1 MKKFTLLVVAFFV
14 ASITFAQETSEDTK
28 SNSDKDYNKFSIE
41 ANVGVNKPDDNFTP
55 GYFSSNPRDVFP
67 MNKISHF
74 NLGLR
79 YMFNDRFGLKLDGA
93 YDIFEPQ
100 DDNSGSLPFETT
112 QLKFGL
118 QGVAN
123 LRNILRFDTFSGR
136 LGLLGHAG
144 VQLSFLQADS
154 NNGIDL
160 SGNDADQNGGFIIG
174 LTPQFRITDRIVLTA
189 DASYTQNFRSHLAWD
204 GLPNSSQ
211 NNLRSTLLNVSL
223 GLTVYLGKHDVHADW
238 YNAEE
243 DMPNNEDLEKI
254 RNRLDDIES
263 KMKDDDKDG
272 VPNYLDKD
280 PNTPAGVI
288 VNTKGQSTDANSNG
302 IPDSMEGPL
311 DNKYITKGSDI
322 NLVKELANK
331 EVIAVYF
338 DFDVS
343 VPQEDSY
350 ADIRAVMTYMR
361 ANPSSKV
368 TITGYA
374 DELGTVDYNNPL
386 SERRAVK
393 VHDILVSAGIDAS
406 RITAVGGGVD
416 DSVDKSSEYARQLVR
431 RATFMIE

>member
-1 MKKFTLLVVAFFV
+1 
-14 ASITFAQETSEDTK
+14 
-28 SNSDKDYNKFSIE
+28 
-41 ANVGVNKPDDNFTP
+41 
-55 GYFSSNPRDVFP
+55 
-67 MNKISHF
+67 
-74 NLGLR
+74 
-79 YMFNDRFGLKLDGA
+79 
-93 YDIFEPQ
+93 
-100 DDNSGSLPFETT
+100 
-112 QLKFGL
+112 
-118 QGVAN
+118 
-123 LRNILRFDTFSGR
+123 
-136 LGLLGHAG
+136 
-144 VQLSFLQADS
+144 
-154 NNGIDL
+154 
-160 SGNDADQNGGFIIG
+160 
-174 LTPQFRITDRIVLTA
+174 
-189 DASYTQNFRSHLAWD
+189 
-204 GLPNSSQ
+204 
-211 NNLRSTLLNVSL
+211 
-223 GLTVYLGKHDVHADW
+223 
-238 YNAEE
+238 
-243 DMPNNEDLEKI
+243 MPNNEDLEKI

-406 RITAVGGGVD
+406 RITAIGGGVD

>member
-41 ANVGVNKPDDNFTP
+41 ANVGSNKPDDNFSP
-55 GYFSSNPRDVFP
+55 GYFSSDKGEAFP
-67 MNKISHF
+67 FNSISHF
-74 NLGLR
+74 DLGVR
-79 YMFNDRFGLKLDGA
+79 YMFNERFGLKLDGA
-93 YDIFEPQ
+93 YDVFEPQ
-100 DDNSGSLPFETT
+100 GDTSLPFETT
-112 QLKFGL
+112 QLRFGL
-118 QGVAN
+118 QGVVN
-123 LRNILRFDTFSGR
+123 LRNILKFNTFSGR

-144 VQLSFLQADS
+144 VQVNFLSPES
-154 NNGIDL
+154 RGGIDT
-160 SGNDADQNGGFIIG
+160 SSNETDQNGGFIFG
-174 LTPQFRITDRIVLTA
+174 LTPQFRITDRFVITA
-189 DASYTQNFRSHLAWD
+189 DASFIQNYRSHITWD
-204 GLPNSSQ
+204 GFRDDSVGNLDSSMM
-211 NNLRSTLLNVSL
+211 NVSL
-223 GLTVYLGKHDVHADW
+223 GLTVYLGKHDIHADW
-238 YNAEE
+238 YNVEE

-406 RITAVGGGVD
+406 RITAIGGGVD

>member
-1 MKKFTLLVVAFFV
+1 MKKLTILVVMFFV
-14 ASITFAQETSEDTK
+14 ANLTFAQETTEDEKNDSEK
-28 SNSDKDYNKFSIE
+28 NFNKFSIE
-41 ANVGVNKPDDNFTP
+41 ANVGTNKPDDNFSP
-55 GYFSSNPRDVFP
+55 GYFSSDVDNTFP
-67 MNKISHF
+67 LNSVSHF
-74 NLGLR
+74 NLGVR
-79 YMFNDRFGLKLDGA
+79 YMFNERFGLKLDGA
-93 YDIFEPQ
+93 YDIFEPES
-100 DDNSGSLPFETT
+100 DASLPYETT
-112 QLKFGL
+112 QLRFGL
-118 QGVAN
+118 QGVVN
-123 LRNILRFDTFSGR
+123 LRNLLNFNSFTSRF
-136 LGLLGHAG
+136 GLLGHAG
-144 VQLSFLQADS
+144 VQVNFISPDS
-154 NNGIDL
+154 RNGVDL
-160 SGNDADQNGGFIIG
+160 SSNDVDQNGGFIVG
-174 LTPQFRITDRIVLTA
+174 LTPQFRLTDRFVITA
-189 DASYTQNFRSHLAWD
+189 DASFIQNYRSHVTWD
-204 GLPNSSQ
+204 GARNNPSRNLDSS
-211 NNLRSTLLNVSL
+211 LLNLSL

-238 YNAEE
+238 YNVEE

-406 RITAVGGGVD
+406 RITAIGGGVD